1 MRATIRRAVEAHKAQ
16 REENGQAGFSLIELI
31 IVVVI
36 LGILA
41 AIAIPIF
48 LNIQQ
53 EARDNAAQTVAANG
67 ATQAAAQVAKS
78 GASVDGAAIDAQL
91 VAALKK
97 GDILTIGLDS
107 GFTAGNVDSICVVVT
122 ATGTSSGK
130 TFQSGPGC

>member
-97 GDILTIGLDS
+97 GDIQTIGLDS
-107 GFTAGNVDSICVVVT
+107 GFTAGNVDSICVVAT

>member
-16 REENGQAGFSLIELI
+16 REENGEAGFSLIELI

-53 EARDNAAQTVAANG
+53 DARNNAAQSVAAN
-67 ATQAAAQVAKS
+67 AASQAAASVAQGDTADFS
-78 GASVDGAAIDAQL
+78 NFV
-91 VAALKK
+91 K
-97 GDILTIGLDS
+97 GDVNSVGYKGGTVPTEVED
-107 GFTAGNVDSICVVVT
+107 ICVVVNYDGVT
-122 ATGTSSGK
+122 EAE
-130 TFQSGPGC
+130 FLESGPGC